1 MAVSQDPLGMNARNF
16 LYIRKYNPGYAKR
29 IADDKLE
36 TKKILIENGLPTP
49 DLIATF
55 YNRDDIRNYKW
66 NELPPFGFVIK
77 PARGYGG
84 EGILPIR
91 KWDARI
97 GKTTTGTAY
106 TVKQLDSHIMDILEG
121 AYSLQYLPDK
131 AFIEERVNLSPF
143 FKKLGS
149 IGIADIRII
158 VFNHVP
164 VMAMM
169 RLPTEESGGKANLHL
184 GALGIGIDIR
194 TGITTNAILHDKRI
208 TMIPSTKIKTR
219 GIKIPQWD
227 DLLLIAAKTQAA
239 IGLGYAGV
247 DIVFDEKKGPEIL
260 EVNARP
266 GLSIQNANLSSLRTR
281 LERVENMSVPTPTR
295 GVELAKSLFA
305 AEFADKVR
313 TGPIILSV
321 IEPVSLKNGDE
332 TREITAKIDT
342 GAYRTSIDAKLAHD
356 MNLKEGDKQV
366 ITSSASGKNIRPTV
380 HVTLELK
387 GRKVS
392 TIASVIDRSH
402 MRYPMIVGRRDL
414 KGFLVNPEIEGD
426 TEEMTEDGHLVST
439 LGTS

>member
-1 MAVSQDPLGMNARNF
+1 
-16 LYIRKYNPGYAKR
+16 
-29 IADDKLE
+29 
-36 TKKILIENGLPTP
+36 
-49 DLIATF
+49 
-55 YNRDDIRNYKW
+55 
-66 NELPPFGFVIK
+66 
-77 PARGYGG
+77 
-84 EGILPIR
+84 
-91 KWDARI
+91 
-97 GKTTTGTAY
+97 
-106 TVKQLDSHIMDILEG
+106 MDILDG

-149 IGIADIRII
+149 VGIADIRII
-158 VFNHVP
+158 VFNNVP
-164 VMAMM
+164 IMAMM

-194 TGITTNAILHDKRI
+194 TGITTNAILRDKRI

-266 GLSIQNANLSSLRTR
+266 GLSIQNANLASLRTR
-281 LERVENMSVPTPTR
+281 LERVENMSVPTPVR

-305 AEFADKVR
+305 AEFAEKVR
-313 TGPIILSV
+313 TGPTILSV
-321 IEPVSLKNGDE
+321 IEPVTIKNGEDI
-332 TREITAKIDT
+332 RNIVAKIDT
-342 GAYRTSIDAKLAHD
+342 GAYRTSIDEKLAKEL
-356 MNLKEGDKQV
+356 NLKEGEKQV
-366 ITSSASGKNIRPTV
+366 LTSSASGKNVRPTV

-387 GRKVS
+387 GRKIS